1 MKDFSCPQNMYS
13 LKSRDG
19 RNICFAG
26 GDGCY
31 LFDETGKEY
40 VDLWNGFGSVLL
52 GYNDEDIV
60 KGFNYLISNRA
71 LSLQAPTSYLK
82 QLSRL
87 LLEDYPHKS
96 QIGIFPTGTSAVRA
110 ATLAA
115 LQKTGK
121 DFVLSSGYH
130 GWDVMWSKG
139 TRLFE
144 PNSYG
149 VIDFYYIIEK
159 LEELVHLYKDRVAAV
174 VVSPDFSYFGNAFYG
189 KLFSICKE
197 NKLLIIVDDVK
208 CGYRYAWGP
217 SLSPEA
223 FPADIYVVSKCIAN
237 GARIS
242 CLIGNED
249 IMKHISDF
257 CFTSFFD
264 IYSTASAV
272 ITLKKIKERNVQ
284 QKIREAGDRLILG
297 VEQIIKKWGLPISIT
312 GNGNLFQFVLASS
325 ELSEAFYQQCT
336 DNGIALY
343 KDDNQCPSYAFD
355 DNALRK
361 VLSKFEEVLSS
372 MALMFPGLLG
382 KDIPIKRFHL
392 AAYYQTDGCA
402 EAMDYDE
409 KVSLI
414 TELLYR

>member
-1 MKDFSCPQNMYS
+1 MNDFLYPQNMYS
-13 LKSRDG
+13 LKSKDG
-19 RNICFAG
+19 KNICFTS

-31 LFDETGKEY
+31 LFDGDGKEY

-52 GYNDEDIV
+52 GYNDEDII
-60 KGFNYLISNRA
+60 KGFNYLISNRS
-71 LSLQAPTSYLK
+71 LSLQAPTSYLH
-82 QLSRL
+82 QLSHL

-96 QIGIFPTGTSAVRA
+96 QIGIFSTGTSAVRA

-115 LQKTGK
+115 LQKTGR
-121 DFVLSSGYH
+121 DLVLSSGYH
-130 GWDVMWSKG
+130 GWDVMWGKS

-144 PNSYG
+144 PNPYG

-159 LEELVHLYKDRVAAV
+159 LEELIHLYKDRLAAV
-174 VVSPDFSYFGNAFYG
+174 VVSPDFSYFSNAFYS
-189 KLFSICKE
+189 KLFNICKE

-208 CGYRYAWGP
+208 CGYRYARGP
-217 SLSPEA
+217 SLSPGV
-223 FPADIYVVSKCIAN
+223 FPADIYIVSKCIAN

-242 CLIGNED
+242 CLIGNGD
-249 IMKHISDF
+249 IMKHIRDF

-264 IYSTASAV
+264 ICSIASAV

-284 QKIREAGDRLILG
+284 QGIRESGDRLIRG
-297 VEQIIKKWGLPISIT
+297 VKQIIEKSGLPISIT

-336 DNGIALY
+336 NNGIALY

-355 DNALRK
+355 NNALSK
-361 VLSKFEEVLSS
+361 ALSKFEEVLSS
-372 MALMFPGLLG
+372 MALIFPGLLG
-382 KDIPIKRFHL
+382 KNIPAGRFHL

-402 EAMDYDE
+402 ESMDYDE
-409 KVSLI
+409 KVNLI
-414 TELLYR
+414 TKLLYA